1 MNINTN
7 MVVSMTE
14 ANQNFSKVAKLVDEK
29 GIAVIVKNNAPRY
42 VVIEFKQLEEEKLA
56 SNEDILTLSNRFMD
70 KNRKAYLELAKWLV

>member
-70 KNRKAYLELAKWLV
+70 KNRKAYLELAK